1 MDAPFCQTFNRLW
14 LEGLDSE
21 VGGWY
26 QETKKPRTQ
35 EPKNPSGMALKLL
48 DIVNKHGLSVLA

>member
-1 MDAPFCQTFNRLW
+1 MDAPFCQTLNRHW

-26 QETKKPRTQ
+26 QETK
-35 EPKNPSGMALKLL
+35 NPSGKALKLL